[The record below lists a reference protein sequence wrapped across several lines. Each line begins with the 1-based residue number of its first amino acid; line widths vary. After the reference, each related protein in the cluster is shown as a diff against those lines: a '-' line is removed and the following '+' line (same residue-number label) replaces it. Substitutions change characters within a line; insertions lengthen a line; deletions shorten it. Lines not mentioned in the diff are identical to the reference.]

1 VNTPGTLAALDVHLT
16 EADADAALREDAR
29 RGLTSIPKVLRP
41 QWLYDARGSELF
53 EEITAQPEYY
63 PFPAERDALTRG
75 AEEIARLSGADT
87 FVELGSG
94 SSTKST
100 LLLDALSRAGTLRTY
115 VPVDVS
121 AAALE
126 DAVPGLVANY
136 PDLAVHGVVGDFIAD
151 LRSVPKVGRR
161 LVVLLGGTIGN
172 FEPEDRRR
180 FLTALADT
188 LDEGEHFLVGTDLVK
203 DEETLVA
210 AYDDAAGVTAAFEL
224 NALTVLNRVLGADF
238 DVDGFSYVA
247 AWVPQSSRIEMR
259 LRAERAM
266 TVAVPALDLTVEFAE
281 GEEMRT
287 EISTKFTR
295 EGIAGELDAAGFDVA
310 HWLTD
315 PAGRFGLTLARR
327 RG

>member
-1 VNTPGTLAALDVHLT
+1 VNTPGTLPELDVHLT

-29 RGLTSIPKVLRP
+29 RGLTSTPKVLRP

-63 PFPAERDALTRG
+63 PFAAEREALTIG
-75 AEEIARLSGADT
+75 SDEIARLSGADT

-100 LLLDALSRAGTLRTY
+100 LLLDALSRTGTLRHY

-126 DAVPGLVANY
+126 EAVPGLVADY

-172 FEPEDRRR
+172 FEPDDRRR
-180 FLTALADT
+180 FLDALADT
-188 LDEGEHFLVGTDLVK
+188 LDPGEHFLVGTDLVK
-203 DEETLVA
+203 DEGTLVA

-238 DVDGFSYVA
+238 DVDAFSYVA
-247 AWVPQSSRIEMR
+247 AWVPQASRIEMR
-259 LRAERAM
+259 VRARRAM
-266 TVAVPALDLTVEFAE
+266 TVTVPALDLTVEFAQ

-295 EGIAGELDAAGFDVA
+295 EGIAAELDAAGFDVA

-327 RG
+327 R

>member
-1 VNTPGTLAALDVHLT
+1 MQTHGTLPTVDVHLT
-16 EADADAALREDAR
+16 EADADAALRADAR
-29 RGLTSIPKVLRP
+29 RGLTSTPKVLRP

-63 PFPAERDALTRG
+63 PFVAEREALDAHAGEVARI
-75 AEEIARLSGADT
+75 AEADT

-94 SSTKST
+94 SSTKSR
-100 LLLDALSRAGTLRTY
+100 LLLDAMSATGRLRHY

-126 DAVPGLVANY
+126 EAVPALVAGY
-136 PDLAVHGVVGDFIAD
+136 PDLDVHGVVGDFIAD
-151 LRSVPKVGRR
+151 LRSIPAVGRR

-172 FEPEDRRR
+172 FEPEERRD
-180 FLTALADT
+180 FLTALSET
-188 LDEGEHFLVGTDLVK
+188 LAGGEHFLVGTDLVK
-203 DEETLVA
+203 DEATLVA

-238 DVDGFSYVA
+238 DLDGFDYVA

-259 LRAERAM
+259 VRARRAM
-266 TVAVPALDLTVEFAE
+266 TVRVPALDLTVEFAA

-295 EGIAGELDAAGFDVA
+295 AGIAAELDAAGFDAVA
-310 HWLTD
+310 WLPD
-315 PAGRFGLTLARR
+315 PAERFGLTLARR
-327 RG
+327 R

>member
-1 VNTPGTLAALDVHLT
+1 VNTHGTLPTLDIHLT
-16 EADADAALREDAR
+16 EADAEIALRDDAR
-29 RGLTSIPKVLRP
+29 RGLTATPKVLRP

-53 EEITAQPEYY
+53 EQITALPEYY
-63 PFPAERDALTRG
+63 PFTAERDALALG
-75 AEEIARLSGADT
+75 ADDVARIAGADT

-100 LLLDALSRAGTLRTY
+100 LLLDALSRTGALRHY

-126 DAVPGLVANY
+126 DAVPGLIAGY
-136 PDLAVHGVVGDFIAD
+136 PDLEVHGVVGDFIAD

-161 LVVLLGGTIGN
+161 LVVLLGGTVGN
-172 FEPEDRRR
+172 FEPDDRRR
-180 FLTALADT
+180 FLAALADT

-224 NALTVLNRVLGADF
+224 NALRVLNRVLDADF
-238 DVDGFSYVA
+238 DPDGFDYVA
-247 AWVPQSSRIEMR
+247 AWVPQASRIEMR
-259 LRAERAM
+259 LRARRAM
-266 TVAVPALDLTVEFAE
+266 TVTVPALDLRVDFAA

-295 EGIAGELDAAGFDVA
+295 ASIATELDAAGFDAV

-315 PAGRFGLTLARR
+315 PAERFGLTLARR

>member
-1 VNTPGTLAALDVHLT
+1 MTPHGTLPSLDVHLD
-16 EADADAALREDAR
+16 EAAAEAALREDAR
-29 RGLTSIPKVLRP
+29 RGLTSTPKVLRP

-53 EEITAQPEYY
+53 EQITTLPEYY
-63 PFPAERDALTRG
+63 PFVAEREALAAG
-75 AEEIARLSGADT
+75 ADDVARLSGADT

-100 LLLDALSRAGTLRTY
+100 LLLDALSRTGTLRRY
-115 VPVDVS
+115 IPVDVS

-126 DAVPGLVANY
+126 EAVPALVAGY
-136 PDLAVHGVVGDFIAD
+136 PDLDVQGVVADFIAN
-151 LRSVPKVGRR
+151 LRSIPKVGSR

-172 FEPEDRRR
+172 FEPEQRRD
-180 FLTALADT
+180 FLVALSDT
-188 LDEGEHFLVGTDLVK
+188 LDAGEHFLVGTDLIK
-203 DEETLVA
+203 DEATLVA
-210 AYDDAAGVTAAFEL
+210 AYDDAAGVTAEFEL

-238 DVDGFSYVA
+238 DVDGFSYA
-247 AWVPQSSRIEMR
+247 AVWVPQSSRIEMR
-259 LRAERAM
+259 VRADRAM
-266 TVAVPALDLTVEFAE
+266 TVSVPALDLTVEFAA

-327 RG
+327 R

>member
-1 VNTPGTLAALDVHLT
+1 MTPHGTLPTVDVHLT
-16 EADADAALREDAR
+16 EADADAALRADAL
-29 RGLTSIPKVLRP
+29 RGLTSTPKVLRP

-53 EEITAQPEYY
+53 EQITAQPEYY
-63 PFPAERDALTRG
+63 PFVAEREAL
-75 AEEIARLSGADT
+75 AAHADEIARTAAADT

-100 LLLDALSRAGTLRTY
+100 LLLDAMSRTGLLRHY

-126 DAVPGLVANY
+126 EAVPGLVAGY
-136 PDLAVHGVVGDFIAD
+136 PDLDVHGVVGDFIAD
-151 LRSVPKVGRR
+151 LRSIPAVGRR

-172 FEPEDRRR
+172 FEPEDRRA
-180 FLTALADT
+180 FLTALSDT
-188 LDEGEHFLVGTDLVK
+188 LTSGEHFLVGTDLIK

-210 AYDDAAGVTAAFEL
+210 AYDDRAGVTAAFEL

-259 LRAERAM
+259 VKARRPM
-266 TVAVPALDLTVEFAE
+266 TVHVPALDLTVEFAE

-295 EGIAGELDAAGFDVA
+295 QGIAAELDAAGFDAVG
-310 HWLTD
+310 WLPD
-315 PAGRFGLTLARR
+315 PGERFGLTLARR
-327 RG
+327 R

>member
-1 VNTPGTLAALDVHLT
+1 MTPHGTLPSLDVHLD
-16 EADADAALREDAR
+16 EAAADAALREDAR
-29 RGLTSIPKVLRP
+29 RGLTSTPKVLRP

-53 EEITAQPEYY
+53 EQITALPEYY
-63 PFPAERDALTRG
+63 PFTAEREALASG
-75 AEEIARLSGADT
+75 ADDVARLSGADT

-100 LLLDALSRAGTLRTY
+100 LLLDALSRTGTLRRY
-115 VPVDVS
+115 IPVDVS

-126 DAVPGLVANY
+126 EAVPALVAGY
-136 PDLAVHGVVGDFIAD
+136 PDLDVHGVVGDFIAD
-151 LRSVPKVGRR
+151 LRSIPKVGSR

-172 FEPEDRRR
+172 FEPEQRRD
-180 FLTALADT
+180 FLAALSDT
-188 LDEGEHFLVGTDLVK
+188 LDPGEHFLVGTDLIK
-203 DEETLVA
+203 DEATLVA
-210 AYDDAAGVTAAFEL
+210 AYDDAAGVTAEFEL

-238 DVDGFSYVA
+238 DVDGFSYA
-247 AWVPQSSRIEMR
+247 AVWVPQSSRIEMR
-259 LRAERAM
+259 VRADRAM
-266 TVAVPALDLTVEFAE
+266 TVSVPALDLTVEFAE

-295 EGIAGELDAAGFDVA
+295 EGIASELDAAGFDVA

-327 RG
+327 R

>member
-1 VNTPGTLAALDVHLT
+1 MAPRSTLSTIDVHLS

-29 RGLTSIPKVLRP
+29 RGLTATPKVLRP

-53 EEITAQPEYY
+53 EQITAQPEYY
-63 PFPAERDALTRG
+63 PFTAEREALAIG
-75 AEEIARLSGADT
+75 ADDVARLSGADT

-100 LLLDALSRAGTLRTY
+100 LLLDALSRTGRLRHY

-126 DAVPGLVANY
+126 DAVPGLVAGY
-136 PDLAVHGVVGDFIAD
+136 PDLDVHGVVGDFTAD
-151 LRSVPKVGRR
+151 LRSIPRVGRR

-172 FEPEDRRR
+172 FEPEQRRD
-180 FLTALADT
+180 FLGALSDT
-188 LDEGEHFLVGTDLVK
+188 LDPGEHFLVGTDLIK
-203 DEETLVA
+203 DEATLVA
-210 AYDDAAGVTAAFEL
+210 AYDDTAGVTAAFEL
-224 NALTVLNRVLGADF
+224 NALTVLNRGLGADF
-238 DVDGFSYVA
+238 DVDGFDYLA

-259 LRAERAM
+259 VKARRAM
-266 TVAVPALDLTVEFAE
+266 TVRVPALDLVVEFAE

-295 EGIAGELDAAGFDVA
+295 ETIAAELDAVQFDAV
-310 HWLTD
+310 HWVTD
-315 PAGRFGLTLARR
+315 PAGRFGVTLARR
-327 RG
+327 R

>member
-1 VNTPGTLAALDVHLT
+1 MTPHGTLPSLDVHLD
-16 EADADAALREDAR
+16 EAAADAALREDAR
-29 RGLTSIPKVLRP
+29 RGLTSTPKVLRP

-53 EEITAQPEYY
+53 EQITALPEYY
-63 PFPAERDALTRG
+63 PFVAEREALAAG
-75 AEEIARLSGADT
+75 ADDVARLSGADT

-100 LLLDALSRAGTLRTY
+100 LLLDALSRTGTLRRY
-115 VPVDVS
+115 IPVDVS

-126 DAVPGLVANY
+126 EAVPALVANY
-136 PDLAVHGVVGDFIAD
+136 PDLDVHGVVADFIAN
-151 LRSVPKVGRR
+151 LRSIPKVGSR

-172 FEPEDRRR
+172 FEPEQRSD
-180 FLTALADT
+180 FLAALSDT
-188 LDEGEHFLVGTDLVK
+188 LDPGEHFLVGTDLIK
-203 DEETLVA
+203 DEATLVA
-210 AYDDAAGVTAAFEL
+210 AYDDAAGVTAEFEL

-238 DVDGFSYVA
+238 DVDGFSYA
-247 AWVPQSSRIEMR
+247 AVWVPQSSRIEMR
-259 LRAERAM
+259 VRAERAM

-295 EGIAGELDAAGFDVA
+295 EGIASELDAAGFDVA
-310 HWLTD
+310 HWFTD

-327 RG
+327 R

>member
-1 VNTPGTLAALDVHLT
+1 MTPHGTLPSLDVHLD
-16 EADADAALREDAR
+16 EAAADAALREDAR
-29 RGLTSIPKVLRP
+29 AGLTSTPKVLRP

-53 EEITAQPEYY
+53 EQITALPEYY
-63 PFPAERDALTRG
+63 PFTAEREALASG
-75 AEEIARLSGADT
+75 ADDVARLSGADT

-100 LLLDALSRAGTLRTY
+100 LLLDALSRTGTLRRY
-115 VPVDVS
+115 IPVDVS

-126 DAVPGLVANY
+126 EAVPALVAGY
-136 PDLAVHGVVGDFIAD
+136 PDLDVHGVVGDFIAD
-151 LRSVPKVGRR
+151 LRSIPKVGSR

-172 FEPEDRRR
+172 FEPEQRRD
-180 FLTALADT
+180 FLAALSDT
-188 LDEGEHFLVGTDLVK
+188 LDPGEHFLVGTDLIK
-203 DEETLVA
+203 DEATLVA
-210 AYDDAAGVTAAFEL
+210 AYDDAAGVTAEFEL

-238 DVDGFSYVA
+238 DVDGFSYA
-247 AWVPQSSRIEMR
+247 AVWVPQSSRIEMR
-259 LRAERAM
+259 VRADRAM
-266 TVAVPALDLTVEFAE
+266 TVSVPALDLTVEFAE

-295 EGIAGELDAAGFDVA
+295 EGIASELDAAGFDVA

-327 RG
+327 R

>member
-1 VNTPGTLAALDVHLT
+1 MTPHGTLPSLDVHLD
-16 EADADAALREDAR
+16 EAAADAALREDAR
-29 RGLTSIPKVLRP
+29 AGLTSTPKVLRP

-53 EEITAQPEYY
+53 EQITALPEYY
-63 PFPAERDALTRG
+63 PFTAEREALASG
-75 AEEIARLSGADT
+75 ADDVARLSGADT

-100 LLLDALSRAGTLRTY
+100 LLLDALSRTGTLRRY
-115 VPVDVS
+115 IPVDVS

-126 DAVPGLVANY
+126 EAVPALVAGY
-136 PDLAVHGVVGDFIAD
+136 PDLDVHGVVGDFIAD
-151 LRSVPKVGRR
+151 LRSIPKVGSR

-172 FEPEDRRR
+172 FEPEQRRD
-180 FLTALADT
+180 FLAALSDT
-188 LDEGEHFLVGTDLVK
+188 LDPGEHFLVGTDLIK
-203 DEETLVA
+203 DEATLVA
-210 AYDDAAGVTAAFEL
+210 AYDDAAGVTAEFEL

-238 DVDGFSYVA
+238 DVDGFSYA
-247 AWVPQSSRIEMR
+247 AVWVPQSSRIEMR
-259 LRAERAM
+259 VRAERAM
-266 TVAVPALDLTVEFAE
+266 TVAVPALDLTVEFAA

-295 EGIAGELDAAGFDVA
+295 EGIAAELDAAGFDVA

-327 RG
+327 R